1 MDRRKAIDWL
11 VSESFTACQ
20 NFCIGSCVPT
30 CSQETEEALRT
41 LGVTQEELDAE

>member
-20 NFCIGSCVPT
+20 NFCCGSCT
-30 CSQETEEALRT
+30 CGEDTREALRT

>member
-20 NFCIGSCVPT
+20 NWCTGT
-30 CSQETEEALRT
+30 CETRCSAHTEEALRT

>member
-20 NFCIGSCVPT
+20 NWCSGVCSCHAD
-30 CSQETEEALRT
+30 TEEALRT